1 MADPKESTLPHTTP
15 AIPVS
20 KDVVEPSA
28 PKAVIDDEP
37 SPEVVALFL
46 RPQKASVAPA
56 VVPAAEVAPAVVPA
70 AKAVPVDESLI
81 DSLSRI
87 VTEMLQ
93 VHVRESVTAAVRA
106 LAPRLGV
113 SLPVDEEQ
121 GTEGTQLRSRPSR
134 FQKHR

>member
-15 AIPVS
+15 PTPVS

-28 PKAVIDDEP
+28 PKAILDDEP
-37 SPEVVALFL
+37 SPEVEAVFL
-46 RPQKASVAPA
+46 RPKNADAARLATPA
-56 VVPAAEVAPAVVPA
+56 VATPAQAPL
-70 AKAVPVDESLI
+70 DESLI
-81 DSLSRI
+81 DSITRI

-106 LAPRLGV
+106 LAPRLV
-113 SLPVDEEQ
+113 VALPADEGQ
-121 GTEGTQLRSRPSR
+121 GAAPTQLRARPSR